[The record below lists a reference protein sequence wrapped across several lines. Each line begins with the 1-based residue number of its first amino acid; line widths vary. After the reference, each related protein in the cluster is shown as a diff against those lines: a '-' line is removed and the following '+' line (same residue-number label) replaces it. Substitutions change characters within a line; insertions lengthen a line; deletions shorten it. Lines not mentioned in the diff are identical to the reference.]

1 MKSSRAAKK
10 NGRRGGFAISTVC
23 FLVIFLFVA
32 IAGWYDINSIAPDKR
47 LEELEPL
54 IVAAAD
60 KHGIPPSLGMAIIWK
75 ESRFRVSRVGK
86 AGEIGLMQIM
96 PGAVDEW
103 LSGTGQK
110 QRPSR
115 KELFQPE
122 VNLEIGMWYLGW
134 CGRHW
139 ANYASAEILQIAEYN
154 AGYSRVF
161 QWKPKNP
168 QDALPLEQIT
178 ISSTRDYVRQVLE
191 KRKHYDLRNAE
202 DGLN

>member
-1 MKSSRAAKK
+1 MKSSRTVKK
-10 NGRRGGFAISTVC
+10 NGTTRGSLVSACF
-23 FLVIFLFVA
+23 FLVVLLFVA
-32 IAGWYDINSIAPDKR
+32 VAGWYDINTIAPDRR
-47 LEELEPL
+47 LEELEPIIL
-54 IVAAAD
+54 ATAE
-60 KHGIPPSLGMAIIWK
+60 KHGIPPSLAMAIIWK

-103 LSGTGQK
+103 VRGTKQA

-122 VNLEIGMWYLGW
+122 VNLEIGLWYLAW

-139 ANYASAEILQIAEYN
+139 NSYSAGDILQIAEYN
-154 AGYSRVF
+154 AGYSRAI

-168 QDALPLEQIT
+168 QDPLPLEQIT

-191 KRKHYDLRNAE
+191 KRKHYDLRKPKNSV
-202 DGLN
+202 N